1 MTFYLFPDN
10 ICIFISHESLEQI
23 ETTLTN
29 AVNKISSWLKAKKL
43 TLNVKKSNLVL
54 FSIGKNHKNK
64 ESIKL
69 TISNEELEQK
79 DYAKYLGIYIDKNLS
94 CRKQIENTTHKLNRG
109 IGIWRKLR
117 LFPQEM
123 ESKICPIPS

>member
-1 MTFYLFPDN
+1 MTSAL
-10 ICIFISHESLEQI
+10 
-23 ETTLTN
+23 
-29 AVNKISSWLKAKKL
+29 NKISSWLKANKL

-64 ESIKL
+64 ENIKL

-79 DYAKYLGIYIDKNLS
+79 DYAKYLGICIGKNLS
-94 CRKQIENTTHKLNRG
+94 WRKQIENPTHKLNRG

-117 LFPQEM
+117 LFLQEM
-123 ESKICPIPS
+123 E